1 MQNILNVNGLV
12 VWTEDEIKF
21 REYAMERIR
30 SKLHQALYAEN
41 RAWTMHRF
49 ESSCLIPSSLVNPN
63 YTSDDVFVT
72 GENLT
77 LRPETTAA
85 SYIYADRLMKVKGIY
100 PPLVVWQA
108 GKSFRNEQDNVS
120 KNMRLKEFYQLE
132 FQCVYADDTKNDY
145 MQPVITAMMDVIGE
159 LMGSMVCRYV
169 PSDRLPS
176 YSLRTMDIEV
186 DNGQKWMEVM
196 SISDRTDYTERAFIG
211 KAEKGF
217 RVLEVAVGLD
227 RLVYNRFLR
236 ETNAAT

>member
-1 MQNILNVNGLV
+1 MYNVFNVNGLLT
-12 VWTEDEIKF
+12 WNEDEIKF
-21 REYAMERIR
+21 REYAIERIQ
-30 SKLHQALYAEN
+30 SKLRQTLVAEN

-49 ESSCLIPSSLVNPN
+49 ESSCLIPSSAVNPN

-72 GENLT
+72 GEGLT

-85 SYIYADRLMKVKGIY
+85 SYLYADHLMKVKGFY
-100 PPLVVWQA
+100 PPLIVWQA
-108 GKSFRNEQDNVS
+108 GKSFRNEQDNVT

-145 MQPVITAMMDVIGE
+145 MEPVVLAMQEVISE
-159 LMGSMVCRYV
+159 MVAGYMAVRRI
-169 PSDRLPS
+169 PSDRLPT

-196 SISDRTDYTERAFIG
+196 SISDRTDYEHRAFIG
-211 KAEKGF
+211 KSEKGF

-227 RLVYNRFLR
+227 RLIYNRFIQNNR
-236 ETNAAT
+236 D

>member
-1 MQNILNVNGLV
+1 MQHILNTNGLV
-12 VWTEDEIKF
+12 VWNEAEIKF
-21 REYAMERIR
+21 REYCIERIQN
-30 SKLHQALYAEN
+30 KLHQTLVAEN
-41 RAWTMHRF
+41 RAWTMHRI

-63 YTSDDVFVT
+63 YTSDDVFIA
-72 GENLT
+72 GEGLT

-85 SYIYADRLMKVKGIY
+85 SYIYADRLMKVKGFY

-145 MQPVITAMMDVIGE
+145 MEPVINAMHEVIAE
-159 LMGSMVCRYV
+159 LIGNGFAVRHV

-186 DNGQKWMEVM
+186 DNHSKWMEVM
-196 SISDRTDYTERAFIG
+196 SISDRTDYTERTFIG
-211 KAEKGF
+211 KSEKGF

-227 RLVYNRFLR
+227 RLVYNKFLF
-236 ETNAAT
+236 ENFNG

>member
-1 MQNILNVNGLV
+1 MQNILNVNGLM
-12 VWTEDEIKF
+12 VWNEDEIKF
-21 REYAMERIR
+21 REYAIERIQ
-30 SKLHQALYAEN
+30 SKLRQTLVAEN
-41 RAWTMHRF
+41 RAWTMHRI
-49 ESSCLIPSSLVNPN
+49 ESSCLIPNSLVNPN

-72 GENLT
+72 GESLT

-85 SYIYADRLMKVKGIY
+85 SYIYADHLMKVKGFY

-108 GKSFRNEQDNVS
+108 GKSFRNEQDNVT

-145 MQPVITAMMDVIGE
+145 MEPVWKAMMEVIGE
-159 LMGSMVCRYV
+159 LMPGHMTIRQV

-196 SISDRTDYTERAFIG
+196 SISDRTDYTDRAFIG
-211 KAEKGF
+211 KSEKGF

-227 RLVYNRFLR
+227 RLVYNRFL
-236 ETNAAT
+236 NN